1 MEDFVFPE
9 RYIGVDV
16 PAKEGGRVQMSER
29 YKQLFDVTP
38 GGTNLHIGK
47 IFYEPQTDCSGGVGQ
62 RELGES
68 EVGSDGRNWVQP
80 LPACPMHLLHAD
92 RD

>member
-47 IFYEPQTDCSGGVGQ
+47 IFYEPQTDCSG
-62 RELGES
+62 
-68 EVGSDGRNWVQP
+68 VQIDVY
-80 LPACPMHLLHAD
+80 ACQANID
-92 RD
+92 RA